1 MSMQSPLQPLLFTPP
16 KQARDPATPPAGLDC
31 FPPEMFPNFPNAS
44 PIVQVRG
51 QSGAVAGFED
61 ERGPQAKEYRQP
73 LEAGKAG
80 RWNLP

>member
-1 MSMQSPLQPLLFTPP
+1 MSIQSPLHPLLFTPP
-16 KQARDPATPPAGLDC
+16 KQARDPAIPPVGLDC
-31 FPPEMFPNFPNAS
+31 FPNFPNAS

-51 QSGAVAGFED
+51 QSGAVASFED
-61 ERGPQAKEYRQP
+61 ERGPQAKEHRQP